1 MIKNLQK
8 IVEQQKGT
16 LAAIDKVMATIEFE
30 LDGTIIIANHNFLE
44 ALSYTLDEVQGQHHR
59 LFVTPEYQ
67 ERVVG

>member
-1 MIKNLQK
+1 M
-8 IVEQQKGT
+8 
-16 LAAIDKVMATIEFE
+16 AAIDKVMATIEFE